1 MIDRHY
7 LSEHFPELDHLSP
20 GGLLGALDIDPTP
33 IPQPDMSFVEALALL
48 QAQVDAEKA
57 AREAAA

>member
-7 LSEHFPELDHLSP
+7 LSEHYPELDHLSP

-33 IPQPDMSFVEALALL
+33 IPQPDMSYAEVLALL

-57 AREAAA
+57 AREAVA

>member
-1 MIDRHY
+1 MIDRHH
-7 LSEHFPELDHLSP
+7 LSEHHPDLAHLSR
-20 GGLLGALDIDPTP
+20 GGLLAALDIDPTHN
-33 IPQPDMSFVEALALL
+33 PQPDMSYAEALALL

>member
-1 MIDRHY
+1 MIRAD
-7 LSEHFPELDHLSP
+7 LPPDLQHLSR
-20 GGLLGALDIDPTP
+20 GGLIGALDIDPTHN
-33 IPQPDMSFVEALALL
+33 PQPDMSYAEALALL

>member
-1 MIDRHY
+1 MNRDHIERHY
-7 LSEHFPELDHLSP
+7 PELDHLSP
-20 GGLLGALDIDPTP
+20 GGLLGALDIDPTHN
-33 IPQPDMSFVEALALL
+33 PQPDMSYVEALALL